1 MKTPFLILFCLLS
14 FTASLWGQ
22 NYGAFWTGHFSYLN
36 INKVVDADDK
46 FYAASENALF
56 SYDLQTNQLS
66 TITTINGLSGE
77 LISTLHYS
85 NEYQLLL
92 IGYENGLIEVYTE
105 SDQEILKVVDI
116 INKVTIPSS
125 QKKINHFNEFNSLVY
140 IATDYGISVYDLE
153 GLEFG
158 DTYYIGDGG
167 AQISVSQTAILN
179 NEIFA
184 ACSASSGIKSA
195 SLSNSNLTDFQLW
208 NSIAGGGFKAI
219 TVFDTSLYAVN
230 SANKIFEISGANFIP
245 LFDYPQDVA
254 ELNASNNSLLVTTN
268 SKVYQYELGFNLTN
282 VYSTNSEFDTSFVA
296 ALKMDEVVYIGTTD
310 YGVLKSN
317 PLASSDYD
325 EIHPIGPLKN
335 EAFSL
340 SHGYGNLWVSYGDYS
355 IFFNPSPNKSYGIS
369 NYVDENWVNTT
380 YDSIQQ
386 TTARTVLNL
395 NTISIN
401 PLSPNQVFISSF
413 ANGLLDFKKEES
425 ITLLDDSNSSL
436 ESLVLPG
443 SPNFKSIRISGST
456 FDREGNLWVLNSKV
470 DNALKKLNPA
480 SSSWTSYDFS
490 AIISDPI
497 SEELGFSEVVIGPDQ
512 TKWIGSYSKGLIG
525 FNESG
530 MMLKNI
536 SDEDVANLPTSAI
549 KSLALDK
556 NNVLWI
562 GTYRG
567 LRVLYNTSN
576 FFSEDMVRTESI
588 VILEEG
594 LPKELLAQQFITDI
608 KVDGSNNKW
617 ISTADAGVFYL
628 SSSGQKTIYHFTKY
642 NSPLPSNAVNDM
654 ALDSDNGVVYFGTNR
669 GLVAFKTGGSSTSSS
684 LKDVYIYPNPVR
696 PGFNMIEDKI
706 KIKNISENLNIKITD
721 IEGNLVAEA
730 QSNVNLRYKGY
741 NLEIDGGTA
750 YWNGKNLANNT
761 VASGVYVVLFSD
773 FDNFETKVSK
783 IMIIR

>member
-1 MKTPFLILFCLLS
+1 
-14 FTASLWGQ
+14 
-22 NYGAFWTGHFSYLN
+22 
-36 INKVVDADDK
+36 
-46 FYAASENALF
+46 
-56 SYDLQTNQLS
+56 
-66 TITTINGLSGE
+66 
-77 LISTLHYS
+77 
-85 NEYQLLL
+85 
-92 IGYENGLIEVYTE
+92 
-105 SDQEILKVVDI
+105 
-116 INKVTIPSS
+116 
-125 QKKINHFNEFNSLVY
+125 
-140 IATDYGISVYDLE
+140 
-153 GLEFG
+153 
-158 DTYYIGDGG
+158 
-167 AQISVSQTAILN
+167 
-179 NEIFA
+179 
-184 ACSASSGIKSA
+184 
-195 SLSNSNLTDFQLW
+195 
-208 NSIAGGGFKAI
+208 
-219 TVFDTSLYAVN
+219 
-230 SANKIFEISGANFIP
+230 
-245 LFDYPQDVA
+245 
-254 ELNASNNSLLVTTN
+254 
-268 SKVYQYELGFNLTN
+268 
-282 VYSTNSEFDTSFVA
+282 
-296 ALKMDEVVYIGTTD
+296 MDEVVYIGTTD